1 MIQPNRELE
10 SALARISTLRD
21 EVKLHLHLASLDA
34 KQEWNEVLEPK
45 VLELQDGAKHL
56 GADVRDAAA
65 DVAGKLEA
73 FAGRLRDAAMAGRKG

>member
-1 MIQPNRELE
+1 MTDVKHDMNA
-10 SALARISTLRD
+10 ALSKIATLRD

-34 KQEWNEVLEPK
+34 KKEWDEVLEPR

-56 GADVRDAAA
+56 GTDVRDKAS

-73 FAGRLRDAAMAGRKG
+73 FVARLRDAALTKKPG